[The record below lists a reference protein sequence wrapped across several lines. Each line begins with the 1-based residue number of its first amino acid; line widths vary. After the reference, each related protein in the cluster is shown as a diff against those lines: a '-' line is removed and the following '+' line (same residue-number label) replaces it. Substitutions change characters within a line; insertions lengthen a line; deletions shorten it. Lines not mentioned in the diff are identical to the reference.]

1 MKIAVIGADGQL
13 GTDLCGALAADHE
26 IIPLTIDHIDV
37 SSLDSVAKVLKET
50 APQVVI
56 NTAAFHDL
64 EKCEDEPVKSFEV
77 NALGPRNAAAVC
89 NDIDA
94 VLVHISTDYVFDGA
108 KQAPYLETDIP
119 MPLNVYAN
127 SKLAGEHFVR
137 AIARKYYVLR
147 VSGIYGKAPCIGKK
161 GMNFVKLMLK
171 LSKERD
177 EVRVVDNE
185 ILTPT
190 STVEISRQ
198 VAKILAINA
207 PYGLYHA
214 TAEGGCSWYEFAK
227 EIFAVTRPNIKFNK
241 AVPGEFAVKVN
252 RPEYSV
258 LENKALKDLGINVM
272 RHWKEGLR
280 EYLASLLAGGA

>member
-13 GTDLCGALAADHE
+13 GTDICEVLGKSNHE
-26 IIPLTIDHIDV
+26 IVPLTIEHIEIVDI
-37 SSLDSVAKVLKET
+37 DSVAKVLKEVK
-50 APQVVI
+50 PGLVV

-77 NALGPRNAAAVC
+77 NAFGPRNTAMVC
-89 NDIDA
+89 NEIEA
-94 VLVHISTDYVFDGA
+94 ILLHISTDYVFDG
-108 KQAPYLETDIP
+108 KKRAPYIETDKP

-127 SKLAGEHFVR
+127 SKLSGEHFVE
-137 AIARKYYVLR
+137 AIAKKYFILR

-161 GMNFVKLMLK
+161 GMNFVRLMIK
-171 LSKERD
+171 LSQERD

-185 ILTPT
+185 VLTPT
-190 STVEISRQ
+190 STVEISNQ
-198 VAKILAINA
+198 IVKIIDSEV

-227 EIFAVTRPNIKFNK
+227 EIFEVTKPNIKFNK
-241 AVPGEFAVKVN
+241 AAPGEFAVKVN

-258 LENKALKDLGINVM
+258 LENKALKALGINVM
-272 RHWKEGLR
+272 RDWQEGLR
-280 EYLASLLAGGA
+280 DYLASL